1 MTSTLVGLRCLRCGT
16 SSPLPGSAGCDR
28 CAALGSP
35 AALTTVYDLD
45 AAARVFDPATLAG
58 RPWGPA
64 RYRELLPPG
73 ADRVALAGGPTPLV
87 PLERLAAHLGLRAV
101 WLKDESRNAT
111 WSFKDRAAV
120 AAAGSALVDGSAGL
134 VVSSTGNAAAATA
147 AFAAAA
153 GLPAV
158 VVVSVGVDPL
168 MAGFV
173 AAYGARMLAAPSK
186 ADRWTLMRHC
196 IGEYGYFPNSN
207 YTDPPVGNDPRAVDG
222 YKVIA
227 YEIWEQLGRRAPAVV
242 ATPIGYGDGVHALVE
257 AFRELDVVTG
267 AGRPRMV
274 CGEVYGSLAEALR
287 DGRDVVERVAVD
299 RPTVASSIATA
310 QSTYR
315 ALRAIRASRGQVVQV
330 DDDAILAAHRL
341 LVRCEGVLAEAASA
355 AGLAALQATVASGAV
370 GPDDDVVLVNTS
382 AGIKSVVALGLLDR
396 EPPQVADIS
405 ALDEALAES
414 PA

>member
-16 SSPLPGSAGCDR
+16 PSPLPGSAGCDR

-45 AAARVFDPATLAG
+45 AAARVFDPAALTG

-173 AAYGARMLAAPSK
+173 AGYGARMLAAPSK
-186 ADRWTLMRHC
+186 ADRWTVMRHC
-196 IGEYGYFPNSN
+196 IEEHGYYPNSN

-257 AFRELDVVTG
+257 AFRELDAVTG

-287 DGRDVVERVAVD
+287 DGRDDVQRVAVD
-299 RPTVASSIATA
+299 RPTIASSIATA

-315 ALRAIRASRGQVVQV
+315 ALRAVRTSHGQVIQV
-330 DDDAILAAHRL
+330 DDDTILAAHRL
-341 LVRCEGVLAEAASA
+341 LVRCEGVLAEAAAA
-355 AGLAALQATVASGAV
+355 AGLAGLQAAVAGGTV
-370 GPDDDVVLVNTS
+370 GPDDEVVLVNTS
-382 AGIKSVVALGLLDR
+382 AGIKSVAALGLLDR
-396 EPPQVADIS
+396 EPPRIADIS
-405 ALDEALAES
+405 ALDEVLAER